1 MTVVKRDLFL
11 LPFEGQP
18 HSEIHY
24 LDGVFGSEIVT
35 THKTE
40 ENDMYKWITK
50 IGLTVVT
57 GTLLAACGNAETAS
71 EETIS
76 VGILQ
81 LMDHES
87 LNASREGFL
96 DVLEEAGYVDGENL
110 TVDYQNAQGDQSN
123 LQTMSERLSG
133 ESDLILAIATPAAV
147 SLANV
152 DQATPILF
160 TAITDPVDADLVESL
175 EIPGGNLTGTTDA
188 GPIEEQVKL
197 LLSLMPEAGKVGII
211 YNSSEPNSVIQ
222 GDQATAVIEA
232 AGSEVVLKTVSSTN
246 EVQQAM
252 ESLAGDVGGIY
263 IPTDNTLASTMA
275 TVGDVAKANKIP
287 VVTAFSENDS
297 VSGLATYGI
306 DYYELGRQT
315 GKMALEIL
323 ENDADPA
330 SMAVESSK
338 ELNLIVNEEMAEAIG
353 IVPDTIVVP
362 E

>member
-1 MTVVKRDLFL
+1 MKMKNWMTKL
-11 LPFEGQP
+11 
-18 HSEIHY
+18 
-24 LDGVFGSEIVT
+24 
-35 THKTE
+35 
-40 ENDMYKWITK
+40 
-50 IGLTVVT
+50 GLTI
-57 GTLLAACGNAETAS
+57 GAGLLMAACGNGETAG
-71 EETIS
+71 EEAIN

-96 DVLEEAGYVDGENL
+96 DALEEAGYVEGENI

-147 SLANV
+147 SLANM
-152 DQATPILF
+152 DEETPILF
-160 TAITDPVDADLVESL
+160 TAITDPVDADLVASL
-175 EIPGGNLTGTTDA
+175 DAPGSNLTGTTDA

-197 LLSLMPEAGKVGII
+197 LLSLIPEGGKVGII

-252 ESLAGDVGGIY
+252 ESLAGDVDGIY
-263 IPTDNTLASTMA
+263 VPTDNTLASTMA
-275 TVGDVAKANKIP
+275 TVADVAKANKIP

-315 GKMALEIL
+315 GEMALEIL

-330 SMAVESSK
+330 SMPVESSDNLK
-338 ELNLIVNEEMAEAIG
+338 LIVNEEMAEAIG
-353 IVPDTIVVP
+353 IDPASIVVP